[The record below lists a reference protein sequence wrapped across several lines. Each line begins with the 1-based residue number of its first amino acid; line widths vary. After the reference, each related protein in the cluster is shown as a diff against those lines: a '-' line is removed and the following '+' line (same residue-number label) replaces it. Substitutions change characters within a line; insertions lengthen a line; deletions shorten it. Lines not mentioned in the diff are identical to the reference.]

1 VSYLL
6 DTNILSETRKRDPA
20 PAVVDWIKSTPSDQ
34 LHVSVLTLGELM
46 QGIARIGARGDQL
59 QAAILERWV
68 RGIEKGFADRTLPVT
83 VRVAAEWGR
92 RQSAGPMP
100 VIDSLI
106 AATARVHGLTIVT
119 RNVKDFERTG
129 VEVLNP
135 FGT

>member
-1 VSYLL
+1 
-6 DTNILSETRKRDPA
+6 
-20 PAVVDWIKSTPSDQ
+20 
-34 LHVSVLTLGELM
+34 M
-46 QGIARIGARGDQL
+46 QGIARIGARGDRL

-68 RGIEKGFADRTLPVT
+68 RGIGKGFADRTLPVT

-92 RQSAGPMP
+92 TQSGGSAP

-129 VEVLNP
+129 VDVLNP
-135 FGT
+135 FRD